1 MATTDS
7 IEAPPVSDG
16 PVSGARAFESTGQGS
31 APGAI
36 ESERLAERKELHERT
51 KRIQELMERIER
63 LPNPAAKALLQDC
76 LEALLSL
83 YGEGLN
89 RVMTILNERETS
101 GEQMLLRVL
110 GDSWIRG
117 LLLIHGLHPSNLEQ
131 RLKDAL
137 DQVRPYMQSHGGSVE
152 LISLQGDF
160 ARLRLSGTCKTCPS
174 SQMTLELAVR
184 KALEEN
190 CPDLAGFEVVA
201 PA

>member
-1 MATTDS
+1 MTIPES

-16 PVSGARAFESTGQGS
+16 TVFGPPAIEPPGQGS

-83 YGEGLN
+83 YGEGLD
-89 RVMTILNERETS
+89 RVMAILGEKGAS
-101 GEQMLLRVL
+101 GEQMLSRVL

-117 LLLIHGLHPSNLEQ
+117 LLLIHGLHPSSLEQ

-160 ARLRLSGTCKTCPS
+160 ARLRLSGSCKSCPS
-174 SQMTLELAVR
+174 SQVTLELAVR

-190 CPDLAGFEVVA
+190 CPDLAGFEVVG